1 MVTGLDFMVRGRF
14 PANGGRVGVSEE
26 VVPPD
31 MDAAQDAQR
40 HAEALLVDRARAGD
54 AGAYGELVTQY
65 QRRVV
70 SVAYRFLGNSEDAAD
85 VGQEAFVR
93 CYRNLE
99 QLEDATRF
107 GAWLIRSACNLALNF
122 RRARKLRLARSL
134 DAPGDG
140 SEDSDSPTS
149 GEKLSTKDSG
159 DHGPLSA
166 ELKSAI
172 QRGMAELPEKQ
183 RLALVLFSVEG
194 MAQKDVAEVL
204 ECSVELVKWN
214 VFQAR
219 KKMKEM
225 LGEYL

>member
-1 MVTGLDFMVRGRF
+1 MVRGRF
-14 PANGGRVGVSEE
+14 QSNAGVTGVSDEA
-26 VVPPD
+26 VPPD

-54 AGAYGELVTQY
+54 AGAYGELVKQY

-93 CYRNLE
+93 CYRNLQ
-99 QLEDATRF
+99 QLEDTTRF

-122 RRARKLRLARSL
+122 RRARKLRLATSL
-134 DAPGDG
+134 DASGDG
-140 SEDSDSPTS
+140 SDDWDSPTM
-149 GEKLSTKDSG
+149 GEKLSTKDGG
-159 DHGPLSA
+159 DHGPLSV

-204 ECSVELVKWN
+204 DCSVELVKWN